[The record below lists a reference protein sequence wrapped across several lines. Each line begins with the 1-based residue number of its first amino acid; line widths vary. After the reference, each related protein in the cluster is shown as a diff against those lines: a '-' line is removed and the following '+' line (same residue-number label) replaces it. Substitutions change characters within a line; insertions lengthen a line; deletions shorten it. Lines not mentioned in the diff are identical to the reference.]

1 MKVNLS
7 TKEINLLCKALDVLA
22 TEIAVS
28 SEDGEF
34 CIYTKEEINLCH
46 SLLKKMREYL

>member
-7 TKEINLLCKALDVLA
+7 TKEINFLGKALDVMA
-22 TEIAVS
+22 TEMAIA

-34 CIYTKEEINLCH
+34 CIYTKEEFNLCH